1 MLSGR
6 YVFYFIGM
14 VNNRIGSL
22 IVQPILIKTKFVTF
36 APYKD
41 YLECELKDS
50 KVTLLNQENN
60 IFRSYIAIFL
70 SLVILYVYIHLE
82 LIINWIKSIDILLLI
97 IIGLIVFL
105 FSYRKQTS
113 YIRKRVININTL
125 NNHSNGNK
133 KI

>member
-1 MLSGR
+1 
-6 YVFYFIGM
+6 M